1 MSAQS
6 IDLPALAEPSR
17 DRTIRLHQYFGNRW
31 AVEIAGNPAGRL
43 SDLKEALA
51 FAKRECGA
59 APATIEMSFEGM
71 LCVVQQDVG
80 WRRAI
85 CAERLDSVLSRSP
98 ARRRVFRERLAA
110 WRRRPTGSD
119 NGGAR

>member
-1 MSAQS
+1 
-6 IDLPALAEPSR
+6 
-17 DRTIRLHQYFGNRW
+17 
-31 AVEIAGNPAGRL
+31 VEIAGNPAGRLL

-80 WRRAI
+80 WQRAI
-85 CAERLDSVLSRSP
+85 CAERLDLVLSRSP

-110 WRRRPTGSD
+110 WWRRGPP
-119 NGGAR
+119 ARTTAVLGR